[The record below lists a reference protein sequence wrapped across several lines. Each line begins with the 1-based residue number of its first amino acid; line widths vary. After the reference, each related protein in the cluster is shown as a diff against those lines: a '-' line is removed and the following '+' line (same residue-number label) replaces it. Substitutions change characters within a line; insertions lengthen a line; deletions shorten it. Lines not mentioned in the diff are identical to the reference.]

1 MLEPRAEKTILTVTR
16 REMMASASANVFPAQ
31 FAVSS
36 GGEGPNRA
44 VMFRRVHYGSTG
56 LV

>member
-1 MLEPRAEKTILTVTR
+1 MLEPHAEKTILTVTR